1 MQAPKNT
8 AEFRPDIE
16 GLRGIAILLVLLFH
30 AGLPWTP
37 GGFIGVDVFFVISGF
52 LITGKLLRESQ
63 QPGGLNIAKFYA
75 WRIRRLLP
83 AALVAVALI
92 SLVGLLIAAPLDRS
106 ELAADGAASAL
117 SIANMRFIGS
127 VDYFAP
133 TSSPSPFLH
142 FWSLSVEEQF
152 YLVWP
157 ALIVLLT
164 WRGGSSRRL
173 IAALLIGVVASFA
186 LSMWLTDASPARAF
200 YLLPTR
206 VWQLGVGGLL
216 ALVGVVGISRRA
228 GALAWAGL
236 AAVAVAGVALT
247 AEMPYPGLAALFPT
261 AGAVALLYGG
271 AAPSG
276 PARLLAA
283 APLRFLGKISYSLY
297 LWHWPLLVLPIMF
310 LERALTGVEIVASV
324 VVAIGVSWLSW
335 RFVEQ
340 PFRYGDRSRR
350 ATSWSAI
357 RIGVAGILSVA
368 LFTQGLAAVL
378 PSSAVAVQPTPGPSG
393 SPAPSP
399 SGSPVASDGPITLP
413 ADLTPSLTSARDDEE
428 RLRGDGCLAF
438 ERVTTPPNCVYGVK
452 GSAITIALVGDSHA
466 SHWFPA
472 IEAVALERGWRLLTF
487 VKVSCS
493 FTTLVQRNLALKRE
507 YRECTTFNEATVAR
521 LNQIKPAITII
532 VNRRTFRPID
542 GDITSALAG
551 AALGEMVARLPG
563 ATAILVDTPD
573 PGRDVPACLSKHPD
587 DVRACLFTQDAAD
600 NREIGIAERV
610 AAEVSGSLLID
621 LTGEICAA
629 WPCSPIDQSVLIY
642 RDEDHMTETFSRS
655 LAAPLGVEIA
665 KLLPR

>member
-1 MQAPKNT
+1 MKAPSSA

-37 GGFIGVDVFFVISGF
+37 GGFVGVDVFFVISGF
-52 LITGKLLRESQ
+52 LITGKLWRESQ
-63 QPGGLNIAKFYA
+63 QPGGLNITRFYA

-92 SLVGLLIAAPLDRS
+92 SLVGLLLAAPLDRS

-117 SIANMRFIGS
+117 SLANMRFIGS
-127 VDYFAP
+127 VDYFAA
-133 TSSPSPFLH
+133 TTSPSPFLH

-173 IAALLIGVVASFA
+173 IVALLIGVVASFA
-186 LSMWLTDASPARAF
+186 LSIWLTDTSPARAF

-216 ALVGVVGISRRA
+216 ALVGVMGTSRGA

-247 AEMPYPGLAALFPT
+247 AEMPYPGLAALLPT

-276 PARLLAA
+276 PVRLLAA

-297 LWHWPLLVLPIMF
+297 LWHWPLLVLPLMF
-310 LERALTGVEIVASV
+310 LERALTGVEVVASV
-324 VVAIGVSWLSW
+324 AAAIGVSWLSW

-357 RIGVAGILSVA
+357 RVGVAGILSVA
-368 LFTQGLAAVL
+368 LFTQGLAAAL
-378 PSSAVAVQPTPGPSG
+378 PSSAVAVQPT
-393 SPAPSP
+393 PSP

-413 ADLTPSLTSARDDEE
+413 ADLTPSLASARDDEE

-438 ERVTTPPNCVYGVK
+438 ERVSTPPNCVYGVK

-472 IEAVALERGWRLLTF
+472 IEAIALERGWRLLTF

-507 YRECTTFNEATVAR
+507 YRECTAFNEATVAR
-521 LNQIKPAITII
+521 LNQIKPALTII
-532 VNRRTFRPID
+532 VNRRTFRPIEEN
-542 GDITSALAG
+542 ITSALAG
-551 AALGEMVARLPG
+551 AALGEMVARIPG

-573 PGRDVPACLSKHPD
+573 PGRDVPACLSKHPSD
-587 DVRACLFTQDAAD
+587 IRACLFTQDDAD

-610 AAEVSGSLLID
+610 AADVSGARLID
-621 LTGEICAA
+621 LTANICTE
-629 WPCSPIDQSVLIY
+629 WPCSPISGSVLIY
-642 RDEDHMTETFSRS
+642 RDEDHMTATFSRS

>member
-1 MQAPKNT
+1 MKAPSSA

-37 GGFIGVDVFFVISGF
+37 GGFVGVDVFFVISGF
-52 LITGKLLRESQ
+52 LITGKLWRESQ
-63 QPGGLNIAKFYA
+63 QPGGLNITRFYA

-92 SLVGLLIAAPLDRS
+92 SLVGLLLAAPLDRS

-127 VDYFAP
+127 VDYFAA
-133 TSSPSPFLH
+133 TTSPSPFLH

-173 IAALLIGVVASFA
+173 IVALLIGVVASFA
-186 LSMWLTDASPARAF
+186 LSIWLTDTSPARAF

-216 ALVGVVGISRRA
+216 ALVGVMGTSRGA

-236 AAVAVAGVALT
+236 AAVAVAGVVLT
-247 AEMPYPGLAALFPT
+247 AEIPYPGLAALLPT

-276 PARLLAA
+276 PVRLLAA

-297 LWHWPLLVLPIMF
+297 LWHWPLLVLPLMF
-310 LERALTGVEIVASV
+310 LERALTGV
-324 VVAIGVSWLSW
+324 
-335 RFVEQ
+335 VEQ

-357 RIGVAGILSVA
+357 RVGVAGILSVA
-368 LFTQGLAAVL
+368 LFTQGLAAAL
-378 PSSAVAVQPTPGPSG
+378 PSSAVAVQPTP
-393 SPAPSP
+393 SP
-399 SGSPVASDGPITLP
+399 SGSPVASDRPITLP
-413 ADLTPSLTSARDDEE
+413 ADLTPSLASARDDEE

-472 IEAVALERGWRLLTF
+472 IEAIALERGWRLVSF

-507 YRECTTFNEATVAR
+507 YRECTAFNEATVAR
-521 LNQIKPAITII
+521 LNQIKPALTII
-532 VNRRTFRPID
+532 VNRRTFRPIEEN
-542 GDITSALAG
+542 ITSALAG
-551 AALGEMVARLPG
+551 AALGEMVARIPG
-563 ATAILVDTPD
+563 TTVILVDTPD
-573 PGRDVPACLSKHPD
+573 PGRDVPACLSKHPSD
-587 DVRACLFTQDAAD
+587 IRACLFTQDDAD

-610 AAEVSGSLLID
+610 AADVSGARLID
-621 LTGEICAA
+621 LTANICTE
-629 WPCSPIDQSVLIY
+629 WPCSPISGSVLIY
-642 RDEDHMTETFSRS
+642 RDEDHMTATFSRS

>member
-1 MQAPKNT
+1 MQGNGSA
-8 AEFRPDIE
+8 AEFRSDIE
-16 GLRGIAILLVLLFH
+16 GLRGISILLVLLFH

-52 LITGKLLRESQ
+52 LITGKLWRESQ
-63 QPGGLNIAKFYA
+63 AAGGLNITRFYA

-83 AALVAVALI
+83 AALVAVGLI
-92 SLVGLLIAAPLDRS
+92 TLVGLLLAAPLNRS
-106 ELAADGAASAL
+106 EMAADGAASAL
-117 SIANMRFIGS
+117 SLANMRFIGS

-157 ALIVLLT
+157 ALILFLT
-164 WRGGSSRRL
+164 WRGGGRRRVVV
-173 IAALLIGVVASFA
+173 ALLVAVLASFA
-186 LSMWLTDASPARAF
+186 LSLWLTDASPARAF

-206 VWQLGVGGLL
+206 VWQLGAGGLL
-216 ALVGVVGISRRA
+216 ALLLVAGTSRRA
-228 GALAWAGL
+228 GLIAWLGL
-236 AAVAVAGVALT
+236 VAILFASVVLT
-247 AEMPYPGLAALFPT
+247 PEMPYPGLAALLPT
-261 AGAVALLYGG
+261 LGAVALLYGG

-276 PARLLAA
+276 PLRALTS

-297 LWHWPLLVLPIMF
+297 LWHWPLLVLPVLW
-310 LERALTGVEIVASV
+310 LERALSPIEVAAA
-324 VVAIGVSWLSW
+324 VAASIAVAWLSW

-340 PFRYGDRSRR
+340 PFRYGAASRS

-357 RIGVAGILSVA
+357 RIGVAGILVVT
-368 LFTQGLAAVL
+368 LFTQGFSAGLAAA
-378 PSSAVAVQPTPGPSG
+378 SSTPQVSPTPSVSPAT
-393 SPAPSP
+393 SPAPS
-399 SGSPVASDGPITLP
+399 DGPIALP
-413 ADLTPSLTSARDDEE
+413 ADLTPSLTAARDDEE

-438 ERVTTPPNCVYGVK
+438 ERVTTPPDCVYGVK

-472 IEAVALERGWRLLTF
+472 IEAIALERGWRLVTF

-493 FTTLVQRNLALKRE
+493 FTTLAQRNLALKRA

-521 LNQIKPAITII
+521 LNQLKPALTII
-532 VNRRTFRPID
+532 VNRRTFRPINE
-542 GDITSALAG
+542 GITPALAG

-563 ATAILVDTPD
+563 ATVILVDTPD
-573 PGRDVPACLSKHPD
+573 PGRDVPACLSKHPSD
-587 DVRACLFTQDAAD
+587 IRACLFTQDDAD
-600 NREIGIAERV
+600 NREIGVAERV
-610 AAEVSGSLLID
+610 AAEVSGAQLID
-621 LTGEICAA
+621 LTRSICAA
-629 WPCSPIDQSVLIY
+629 WPCSPVAKSMLIY

>member
-8 AEFRPDIE
+8 VEFRPDIE

-37 GGFIGVDVFFVISGF
+37 GGFVGVDVFFVISGF
-52 LITGKLLRESQ
+52 LITGKLWRESQ
-63 QPGGLNIAKFYA
+63 QPGGLSITKFYA

-83 AALVAVALI
+83 AALVAVAI
-92 SLVGLLIAAPLDRS
+92 VTLVGLLIAAPLNRS

-117 SIANMRFIGS
+117 SIANMRFISS

-133 TSSPSPFLH
+133 TASPSPFLH

-164 WRGGSSRRL
+164 WRGGSSKRL
-173 IAALLIGVVASFA
+173 IAALVIGVIASFA
-186 LSMWLTDASPARAF
+186 FSMWLTDASPARAF

-206 VWQLGVGGLL
+206 LWQLGAGGLL
-216 ALVGVVGISRRA
+216 ALIGVVGTSRRA

-236 AAVAVAGVALT
+236 AAIALAGVALT
-247 AEMPYPGLAALFPT
+247 SEMPYPGLAALLPT
-261 AGAVALLYGG
+261 LGAVALLYGG
-271 AAPSG
+271 AAPGG
-276 PARLLAA
+276 PLRLLAA

-297 LWHWPLLVLPIMF
+297 LWHWPLLVLPLMF
-310 LERALTGVEIVASV
+310 LERALTGVEIVVAV
-324 VVAIGVSWLSW
+324 AAAIGVSWLSW

-340 PFRYGDRSRR
+340 PFRYGERSRR

-357 RIGVAGILSVA
+357 RIGVAGILTVA
-368 LFTQGLAAVL
+368 LFTQGLAAGLAAPATVI
-378 PSSAVAVQPTPGPSG
+378 QPT
-393 SPAPSP
+393 PSP
-399 SGSPVASDGPITLP
+399 SGSPVASDGPIALP
-413 ADLTPSLTSARDDEE
+413 ADLTPSLTSARADEE

-438 ERVTTPPNCVYGVK
+438 ERVTTPPTCEYGDT

-472 IEAVALERGWRLLTF
+472 IEAIALERGWRLLTF

-493 FTTLVQRNLALKRE
+493 FTTLAQRNLALKRE
-507 YRECTTFNEATVAR
+507 YRECTAFNEATVAR
-521 LNQIKPAITII
+521 LNQIKPELTII
-532 VNRRTFRPID
+532 VNRRTFRPIGG
-542 GDITSALAG
+542 GDTPELAG
-551 AALGEMVARLPG
+551 AAFGAMVARLPG
-563 ATAILVDTPD
+563 ATAIIVDTPD
-573 PGRDVPACLSKHPD
+573 PGFDAPACLSKHPSD
-587 DVRACLFTQDAAD
+587 IRPCFFAQSDVD
-600 NREIGIAERV
+600 NGEIGIAERV
-610 AAEVSGSLLID
+610 AAEVAGAQLID
-621 LTGEICAA
+621 LTANICTE
-629 WPCSPIDQSVLIY
+629 WPCSPIAGSVLIY

-655 LAAPLGVEIA
+655 LAAPLGAEIA

>member
-52 LITGKLLRESQ
+52 LITGKLWRESQ

-127 VDYFAP
+127 VDYFAA

-216 ALVGVVGISRRA
+216 ALIGVAGTSRRV

-247 AEMPYPGLAALFPT
+247 AEMPYPGLAALLPT

-324 VVAIGVSWLSW
+324 AAAIGVSWLSW

-368 LFTQGLAAVL
+368 LFTQGLAAAL
-378 PSSAVAVQPTPGPSG
+378 PSSAVAVQLTPSPSS

-493 FTTLVQRNLALKRE
+493 FTSLVQRNLALKRE

-521 LNQIKPAITII
+521 LNQIKPALTII

-587 DVRACLFTQDAAD
+587 DVRACLFTQDDAD
-600 NREIGIAERV
+600 NREIGVAERV
-610 AAEVSGSLLID
+610 AADVSGALLID

>member
-1 MQAPKNT
+1 MKAPSSA

-37 GGFIGVDVFFVISGF
+37 GGFVGVDVFFVISGF
-52 LITGKLLRESQ
+52 LITGKLWRESQ
-63 QPGGLNIAKFYA
+63 QPGGLNITRFYA

-83 AALVAVALI
+83 AALVAIAAITVF
-92 SLVGLLIAAPLDRS
+92 GLLLAAPLDRS

-127 VDYFAP
+127 VDYFAA
-133 TSSPSPFLH
+133 TTSPSPFLH

-173 IAALLIGVVASFA
+173 IVALLIGVVASFA
-186 LSMWLTDASPARAF
+186 LSIWLTDTSPARAF

-216 ALVGVVGISRRA
+216 ALIGVAGTSRRA

-247 AEMPYPGLAALFPT
+247 AEMPYPGLAALLPT

-276 PARLLAA
+276 PVRLLAA

-297 LWHWPLLVLPIMF
+297 LWHWPLLVLPLMF

-324 VVAIGVSWLSW
+324 AVAIGVSWLSW

-357 RIGVAGILSVA
+357 RVGVAGILSVA
-368 LFTQGLAAVL
+368 LFTQGLAAAL
-378 PSSAVAVQPTPGPSG
+378 PSSAVAVQPT
-393 SPAPSP
+393 PSP

-413 ADLTPSLTSARDDEE
+413 ADLTPSLASARDDEE

-472 IEAVALERGWRLLTF
+472 IEAIALERGWRLVTF

-493 FTTLVQRNLALKRE
+493 FTTLAQRNLALKRE
-507 YRECTTFNEATVAR
+507 YRECTAFNEATVAR
-521 LNQIKPAITII
+521 LNQIKPALTII
-532 VNRRTFRPID
+532 VNRRTFRPIEEN
-542 GDITSALAG
+542 ITSALAG
-551 AALGEMVARLPG
+551 AALGEMVARIPG

-573 PGRDVPACLSKHPD
+573 PGRDVPACLSKHPSD
-587 DVRACLFTQDAAD
+587 IRACLFTQDDAD

-610 AAEVSGSLLID
+610 AADVSGARLID
-621 LTGEICAA
+621 LTANICTE
-629 WPCSPIDQSVLIY
+629 WPCSPISGSVLIY
-642 RDEDHMTETFSRS
+642 RDEDHMTATFSRS

>member
-1 MQAPKNT
+1 MKAPSSA

-37 GGFIGVDVFFVISGF
+37 GGFVGVDVFFVISGF
-52 LITGKLLRESQ
+52 LITGKLWRESQ
-63 QPGGLNIAKFYA
+63 QPGGWNITRFYA

-83 AALVAVALI
+83 AALVAIAVI
-92 SLVGLLIAAPLDRS
+92 TLVGLLLAAPLDRS

-127 VDYFAP
+127 VDYFAA
-133 TSSPSPFLH
+133 TTSPSPFLH

-173 IAALLIGVVASFA
+173 IVALLIGVVASFA
-186 LSMWLTDASPARAF
+186 LSIWLTDASPARAF
-200 YLLPTR
+200 YLLPAR

-216 ALVGVVGISRRA
+216 ALIGVAGTSRRA

-247 AEMPYPGLAALFPT
+247 AEMPYPGLAALLPT

-276 PARLLAA
+276 PMRLLAA

-297 LWHWPLLVLPIMF
+297 LWHWPLLVLPLMF

-324 VVAIGVSWLSW
+324 AVAIGVSWLSW

-357 RIGVAGILSVA
+357 RVGVAGILSVA
-368 LFTQGLAAVL
+368 LFTQGLAAAL
-378 PSSAVAVQPTPGPSG
+378 PSSAVAVQPT
-393 SPAPSP
+393 PSP

-413 ADLTPSLTSARDDEE
+413 ADLTPSLASARDDEE

-438 ERVTTPPNCVYGVK
+438 ERVTTPPNCEYGVK

-472 IEAVALERGWRLLTF
+472 IEAIALERGWRLVTF

-493 FTTLVQRNLALKRE
+493 FTTLAQRNLALKRE
-507 YRECTTFNEATVAR
+507 YRECTAFNEATVAR
-521 LNQIKPAITII
+521 LNQIKPALTII
-532 VNRRTFRPID
+532 VNRRTFRPIEEN
-542 GDITSALAG
+542 ITSALAG
-551 AALGEMVARLPG
+551 AALGEMVARIPG
-563 ATAILVDTPD
+563 ATVILVDTPD
-573 PGRDVPACLSKHPD
+573 PGRDVPACLSKHPSD
-587 DVRACLFTQDAAD
+587 IRACLFTQDDAD
-600 NREIGIAERV
+600 NREIGVAERV
-610 AAEVSGSLLID
+610 AAEVSGAQLID
-621 LTGEICAA
+621 LTANICTE
-629 WPCSPIDQSVLIY
+629 WPCSPISGSVLIY

>member
-8 AEFRPDIE
+8 MEFRSDIE

-30 AGLPWTP
+30 AGLPWAP

-52 LITGKLLRESQ
+52 LITGKLWRESQ
-63 QPGGLNIAKFYA
+63 QPGGLSIAKFYA

-83 AALVAVALI
+83 AALVAVAVV
-92 SLVGLLIAAPLDRS
+92 SLVGLLIAAPLNRS

-173 IAALLIGVVASFA
+173 IAALVIGVFASFA
-186 LSMWLTDASPARAF
+186 LSLWLTDASPARAF

-216 ALVGVVGISRRA
+216 ALIGVAGTSRRA

-236 AAVAVAGVALT
+236 AAIALAGVALT
-247 AEMPYPGLAALFPT
+247 AEMPYPGLAALLPT
-261 AGAVALLYGG
+261 GGAVALLYGG

-276 PARLLAA
+276 PLRLLAA

-297 LWHWPLLVLPIMF
+297 LWHWPLLVLPLMF
-310 LERALTGVEIVASV
+310 LERTLSGVEIVVAV
-324 VVAIGVSWLSW
+324 AAAIGVSWLSW

-340 PFRYGDRSRR
+340 PFRYGERSRR

-357 RIGVAGILSVA
+357 RIGVAGILTVT
-368 LFTQGLAAVL
+368 LFTQGLAAGL
-378 PSSAVAVQPTPGPSG
+378 AAPAVAVQPS
-393 SPAPSP
+393 PSP
-399 SGSPVASDGPITLP
+399 SSSPVVSDGPITLP
-413 ADLTPSLTSARDDEE
+413 ADLTPPLASARDDEE

-438 ERVTTPPNCVYGVK
+438 ERVTTPPTCEYGTK

-472 IEAVALERGWRLLTF
+472 IEAIALERGWRLLTF

-493 FTTLVQRNLALKRE
+493 FTTLAQRNLALKRE
-507 YRECTTFNEATVAR
+507 YRECTAFNEATVAR
-521 LNQIKPAITII
+521 LTQLKPVLTII
-532 VNRRTFRPID
+532 VNRRTFRPVDD
-542 GDITSALAG
+542 GVTSDLAG
-551 AALGEMVARLPG
+551 TAFGEMVARLPG

-573 PGRDVPACLSKHPD
+573 PGRDVPACLSKHPSD
-587 DVRACLFTQDAAD
+587 IRACFFTQSDVD
-600 NREIGIAERV
+600 NGEIGVAERV
-610 AAEVSGSLLID
+610 AAEVAGAQLID
-621 LTGEICAA
+621 LTSSICAA
-629 WPCSPIDQSVLIY
+629 WPCSPIAGNVLIY

-655 LAAPLGVEIA
+655 LAAPLRVEIA
-665 KLLPR
+665 RLLPR

>member
-1 MQAPKNT
+1 MQAPKST
-8 AEFRPDIE
+8 VEFRPDIE
-16 GLRGIAILLVLLFH
+16 GLRGIAILFVLLFH
-30 AGLPWTP
+30 AGLPWMP

-52 LITGKLLRESQ
+52 LITSKLWRESQ
-63 QPGGLNIAKFYA
+63 QPGGLSIAKFYA

-83 AALVAVALI
+83 AALVAVAVV
-92 SLVGLLIAAPLDRS
+92 SLFGLLIAAPLDRS

-157 ALIVLLT
+157 ALIVLIT
-164 WRGGSSRRL
+164 WRGGGSRRL
-173 IAALLIGVVASFA
+173 TTALLIGVVASFA

-216 ALVGVVGISRRA
+216 ALIGVLGTSRRA

-247 AEMPYPGLAALFPT
+247 AEMPYPGFAALLPT

-271 AAPSG
+271 GAPGG
-276 PARLLAA
+276 PLRLLAA

-297 LWHWPLLVLPIMF
+297 LWHWPLLVLPRMF
-310 LERALTGVEIVASV
+310 LERALSGVEIVVAV
-324 VVAIGVSWLSW
+324 AAAIGISWLSW

-340 PFRYGDRSRR
+340 PFRYGERSRR

-357 RIGVAGILSVA
+357 RIGVAGILTVT
-368 LFTQGLAAVL
+368 LFMQGLAAGL
-378 PSSAVAVQPTPGPSG
+378 AAPAVVVQPS
-393 SPAPSP
+393 PSP
-399 SGSPVASDGPITLP
+399 SGSPVASDGPIALP
-413 ADLTPSLTSARDDEE
+413 AGLTPSLASARDDEE

-438 ERVTTPPNCVYGVK
+438 ERVKTPPDCEYGVK

-466 SHWFPA
+466 AHWFPA
-472 IEAVALERGWRLLTF
+472 IEALALERGWRLLTF

-493 FTTLVQRNLALKRE
+493 FTTLIQRNLALKRE
-507 YRECTTFNEATVAR
+507 YRECTAFNEATIAR
-521 LNQIKPAITII
+521 INQIKPTLTII
-532 VNRRTFRPID
+532 VNRRTFRPIKE
-542 GDITSALAG
+542 GITPELAG
-551 AALGEMVARLPG
+551 AAFGEMVARLPG

-573 PGRDVPACLSKHPD
+573 PGRDAPACLSKHPSD
-587 DVRACLFTQDAAD
+587 IRACLFAQDDAD
-600 NREIGIAERV
+600 NREIGVAERV
-610 AAEVSGSLLID
+610 AATVSGAQLID
-621 LTGEICAA
+621 LTSSICAA
-629 WPCSPIDQSVLIY
+629 WPCSPISGSVLIY

-665 KLLPR
+665 RLLPR

>member
-1 MQAPKNT
+1 MQGNGSA
-8 AEFRPDIE
+8 AEFRSDIE
-16 GLRGIAILLVLLFH
+16 GLRGISILLVLLFH

-52 LITGKLLRESQ
+52 LITGKLWRESQ
-63 QPGGLNIAKFYA
+63 AAGGLNITRFYA

-83 AALVAVALI
+83 AALVAVGLI
-92 SLVGLLIAAPLDRS
+92 TLIGLLLAAPLNRS
-106 ELAADGAASAL
+106 EMAADGAASAL
-117 SIANMRFIGS
+117 SLANMRFIGS

-157 ALIVLLT
+157 ALTLFLT
-164 WRGGSSRRL
+164 WRGGGRRRVVV
-173 IAALLIGVVASFA
+173 ALLVAVLASFA
-186 LSMWLTDASPARAF
+186 LSLWLTDASPARAF

-206 VWQLGVGGLL
+206 VWQLGAGGLL
-216 ALVGVVGISRRA
+216 ALLLVAGTSRRA
-228 GALAWAGL
+228 GLIAWLGL
-236 AAVAVAGVALT
+236 AAILFASVVLT
-247 AEMPYPGLAALFPT
+247 PEMPYPGLAALLPT
-261 AGAVALLYGG
+261 LGAVALLYGG

-276 PARLLAA
+276 PLRVLTS

-297 LWHWPLLVLPIMF
+297 LWHWPLLVLPVLW
-310 LERALTGVEIVASV
+310 LERALSPIEVAAA
-324 VVAIGVSWLSW
+324 VAASIAVAWLSW

-340 PFRYGDRSRR
+340 PFRYGAASRS

-357 RIGVAGILSVA
+357 RIGVAGILVVT
-368 LFTQGLAAVL
+368 LFTQGFSAGLAAANSTPQV
-378 PSSAVAVQPTPGPSG
+378 PPTPSVSPSG
-393 SPAPSP
+393 SPATSP
-399 SGSPVASDGPITLP
+399 APSDGPIALP
-413 ADLTPSLTSARDDEE
+413 ADLTPSLAAARDDEE

-472 IEAVALERGWRLLTF
+472 IEAIALERGWRLVTF

-493 FTTLVQRNLALKRE
+493 FTTLAQRNLALKRA

-521 LNQIKPAITII
+521 LNQLKPALTII
-532 VNRRTFRPID
+532 VNRRTFRPINE
-542 GDITSALAG
+542 GITPALAG
-551 AALGEMVARLPG
+551 AALGEMVSRLPG

-573 PGRDVPACLSKHPD
+573 PGRDVPACLSKHLSD
-587 DVRACLFTQDAAD
+587 IRACLFTQDDAD
-600 NREIGIAERV
+600 NREIGVAERV
-610 AAEVSGSLLID
+610 AAEASGAQLID
-621 LTGEICAA
+621 LTRSICAT
-629 WPCSPIDQSVLIY
+629 WPCSPIAKSVLIY

-655 LAAPLGVEIA
+655 LAAPLGVEIERI
-665 KLLPR
+665 LPR

>member
-1 MQAPKNT
+1 MKAPSSA

-37 GGFIGVDVFFVISGF
+37 GGFVGVDVFFVISGF
-52 LITGKLLRESQ
+52 LITGKLWRESQ
-63 QPGGLNIAKFYA
+63 QPGGLNITRFYA

-92 SLVGLLIAAPLDRS
+92 SLVGLLLAAPLDRS

-127 VDYFAP
+127 VDYFAA
-133 TSSPSPFLH
+133 TTSPSPFLH

-173 IAALLIGVVASFA
+173 IVALLIGVVASFA
-186 LSMWLTDASPARAF
+186 LSIWLTDTSPARAF

-216 ALVGVVGISRRA
+216 ALVGVMGTSRGA

-247 AEMPYPGLAALFPT
+247 AEMPYPGLAALLPT

-276 PARLLAA
+276 PVRLLAA

-297 LWHWPLLVLPIMF
+297 LWHWPLLVLPLMF
-310 LERALTGVEIVASV
+310 LERALTGVEVVASV
-324 VVAIGVSWLSW
+324 AAAIGVSWLSW

-357 RIGVAGILSVA
+357 RVGVAGILSVA
-368 LFTQGLAAVL
+368 LFTQGLAAAL
-378 PSSAVAVQPTPGPSG
+378 PSSAVAVQPT
-393 SPAPSP
+393 PSP

-413 ADLTPSLTSARDDEE
+413 ADLTPSLASARDDEE

-438 ERVTTPPNCVYGVK
+438 ERVSTPPNCVYGVK

-472 IEAVALERGWRLLTF
+472 IEAIALERGWRLVTF

-493 FTTLVQRNLALKRE
+493 FTTLAQRNLALKRE
-507 YRECTTFNEATVAR
+507 YRECTAFNEATVAR
-521 LNQIKPAITII
+521 LNQIKPALTII
-532 VNRRTFRPID
+532 VNRRTFRPIQKN
-542 GDITSALAG
+542 ITSALAG
-551 AALGEMVARLPG
+551 AALGEMVARIPG

-573 PGRDVPACLSKHPD
+573 PGRDVPACLSKHPSD
-587 DVRACLFTQDAAD
+587 IRACLFTQDDAD

-610 AAEVSGSLLID
+610 AADVSGARLID
-621 LTGEICAA
+621 LTANICTE
-629 WPCSPIDQSVLIY
+629 WPCSPISGSVLIY
-642 RDEDHMTETFSRS
+642 RDEDHMTATFSRS

>member
-8 AEFRPDIE
+8 VEFRPDIE

-37 GGFIGVDVFFVISGF
+37 GGFVGVDVFFVISGF
-52 LITGKLLRESQ
+52 LITGKLWRESQ
-63 QPGGLNIAKFYA
+63 QPGGLNITRFYA

-92 SLVGLLIAAPLDRS
+92 ALVGLLLAAPLDRS

-164 WRGGSSRRL
+164 WRGGGSRRI
-173 IAALLIGVVASFA
+173 IAALLIGVIASFA

-216 ALVGVVGISRRA
+216 ALIGVMGTSRRA

-236 AAVAVAGVALT
+236 AAVAVTGVALT
-247 AEMPYPGLAALFPT
+247 AEMPYPGLAALLPT

-276 PARLLAA
+276 PVRLLAA

-297 LWHWPLLVLPIMF
+297 LWHWPLLVLPLMF
-310 LERALTGVEIVASV
+310 LERALTGVEVVASV
-324 VVAIGVSWLSW
+324 AVAIGVSWLSW

-357 RIGVAGILSVA
+357 RVGVAGILSVA
-368 LFTQGLAAVL
+368 LFTQGLAAAL
-378 PSSAVAVQPTPGPSG
+378 PSSAVAVQPTPG
-393 SPAPSP
+393 P

-438 ERVTTPPNCVYGVK
+438 ERVTTPPDCEYGVK

-493 FTTLVQRNLALKRE
+493 FTSLVQRNLALKRE
-507 YRECTTFNEATVAR
+507 YRECATFNEATVAR
-521 LNQIKPAITII
+521 LNQIKPALTII

-587 DVRACLFTQDAAD
+587 DVRACLFTQDDAD

-610 AAEVSGSLLID
+610 AAEVSGALLID

-629 WPCSPIDQSVLIY
+629 WPCSPIDESVLIY

>member
-1 MQAPKNT
+1 MQAPKST
-8 AEFRPDIE
+8 VEFRPDIE

-37 GGFIGVDVFFVISGF
+37 GGFVGVDVFFVISGF
-52 LITGKLLRESQ
+52 LITGKLWRESQ
-63 QPGGLNIAKFYA
+63 QPGGLNITRFYA

-92 SLVGLLIAAPLDRS
+92 SLVGLLLAAPLDRS

-127 VDYFAP
+127 VDYFAA
-133 TSSPSPFLH
+133 TTSPSPFLH

-173 IAALLIGVVASFA
+173 IVALLIGVVASFA
-186 LSMWLTDASPARAF
+186 LSIWLTDTSPARAF

-216 ALVGVVGISRRA
+216 ALVGVMGTSRRA

-247 AEMPYPGLAALFPT
+247 AEIPYPGLAALLPT

-276 PARLLAA
+276 PVRLLAA

-297 LWHWPLLVLPIMF
+297 LWHWPLLVLPLMF
-310 LERALTGVEIVASV
+310 LERALTGVEVVASV
-324 VVAIGVSWLSW
+324 AAAIGVSWLSW

-357 RIGVAGILSVA
+357 RVGVAGILSVA
-368 LFTQGLAAVL
+368 LFTQGLAAAL
-378 PSSAVAVQPTPGPSG
+378 PSSAVAVQPTP
-393 SPAPSP
+393 SP
-399 SGSPVASDGPITLP
+399 SGSPVASDRPITLP
-413 ADLTPSLTSARDDEE
+413 ADLTPSLASARDDEE

-472 IEAVALERGWRLLTF
+472 IEAIALERGWRLVSF

-507 YRECTTFNEATVAR
+507 YRECTAFNEATVAR
-521 LNQIKPAITII
+521 LNQIKPALTII
-532 VNRRTFRPID
+532 VNRRTFRPIEEN
-542 GDITSALAG
+542 ITSALAG
-551 AALGEMVARLPG
+551 AALGEMVARIPG

-573 PGRDVPACLSKHPD
+573 PGRDVPACLSKHPSD
-587 DVRACLFTQDAAD
+587 IRACLFTQDDAD

-610 AAEVSGSLLID
+610 AADVSGARLID
-621 LTGEICAA
+621 LTANICTE
-629 WPCSPIDQSVLIY
+629 WPCSPISGSVLIY
-642 RDEDHMTETFSRS
+642 RDEDHMTATFSRS

>member
-52 LITGKLLRESQ
+52 LITGKLWRESQ
-63 QPGGLNIAKFYA
+63 QPGGLSIAKFYA

-216 ALVGVVGISRRA
+216 ALIGVMGTSRRS

-247 AEMPYPGLAALFPT
+247 AEMPYPGLAALLPT

-271 AAPSG
+271 AAPGG
-276 PARLLAA
+276 PMRLLAA

-324 VVAIGVSWLSW
+324 AVAIGVSWLSW

-368 LFTQGLAAVL
+368 LFTQGLAAAL
-378 PSSAVAVQPTPGPSG
+378 PSSAVAVQPTPSPSG

-507 YRECTTFNEATVAR
+507 YRECTAFNEATVAR
-521 LNQIKPAITII
+521 LNEIKPALTII
-532 VNRRTFRPID
+532 VNRRTFRPITE
-542 GDITSALAG
+542 GITSALAG
-551 AALGEMVARLPG
+551 AALGEMVARIPG

-587 DVRACLFTQDAAD
+587 DVRACLFTQDDAD
-600 NREIGIAERV
+600 NREIGVAERV
-610 AAEVSGSLLID
+610 AAEVSGALLID
-621 LTGEICAA
+621 LTGEICGA
-629 WPCSPIDQSVLIY
+629 WPCSPISESVLIY

-655 LAAPLGVEIA
+655 LSTPLGVEIA

>member
-1 MQAPKNT
+1 MKAPLST
-8 AEFRPDIE
+8 TEFRPDIE

-37 GGFIGVDVFFVISGF
+37 GGFVGVDVFFVISGF
-52 LITGKLLRESQ
+52 LITGKLWRESQ
-63 QPGGLNIAKFYA
+63 QPGGLNITRFYA

-83 AALVAVALI
+83 AALVAVAVI
-92 SLVGLLIAAPLDRS
+92 SLVGLLVAAPLDRS
-106 ELAADGAASAL
+106 ALAADGAASAL

-127 VDYFAP
+127 VDYFAA

-157 ALIVLLT
+157 ALIVFLT

-173 IAALLIGVVASFA
+173 IAALLLGVVASLA
-186 LSMWLTDASPARAF
+186 LSLWLTDASPSRAF

-216 ALVGVVGISRRA
+216 ALIGVMGTSRRA
-228 GALAWAGL
+228 GAFAWAGL

-247 AEMPYPGLAALFPT
+247 SETPYPGLAALLPT

-276 PARLLAA
+276 PVRLLTV

-297 LWHWPLLVLPIMF
+297 LWHWPLLVLPLTF
-310 LERALTGVEIVASV
+310 LERALTGVEIVMV
-324 VVAIGVSWLSW
+324 VTAAIGVSWLSW

-357 RIGVAGILSVA
+357 RAGAAGILTVA
-368 LFTQGLAAVL
+368 LVTQVFAAAL
-378 PSSAVAVQPTPGPSG
+378 PSSVVAFQPT
-393 SPAPSP
+393 PSP
-399 SGSPVASDGPITLP
+399 SGSPTTSDEPIALP
-413 ADLTPSLTSARDDEE
+413 KDLAPSLASARDDEE

-438 ERVTTPPNCVYGVK
+438 ERVTTPPDCEYGVA

-472 IEAVALERGWRLLTF
+472 IEAIALERGWRLLTF

-493 FTTLVQRNLALKRE
+493 FTTLPQRNLALKRE
-507 YRECTTFNEATVAR
+507 YRECTAFNEATVAR
-521 LNQIKPAITII
+521 LTEIKPTLTII
-532 VNRRTFRPID
+532 VNRRTFRPIAE
-542 GDITSALAG
+542 GVTPTVAG

-573 PGRDVPACLSKHPD
+573 PGRDVPACLSKHAND
-587 DVRACLFTQDAAD
+587 IRACLFTEETAD
-600 NREIGIAERV
+600 NREIGFAERV
-610 AAEVSGSLLID
+610 AAEASGATVID
-621 LTGEICAA
+621 LTSEICAA
-629 WPCSPIDQSVLIY
+629 WPCSPIAQSVLIY

-655 LAAPLGVEIA
+655 LATPLGVAIA

>member
-1 MQAPKNT
+1 MQGQPST

-30 AGLPWTP
+30 AGLPWAP
-37 GGFIGVDVFFVISGF
+37 GGFVGVDVFFVISGF

-63 QPGGLNIAKFYA
+63 QPGGLNITKFYA

-83 AALVAVALI
+83 AALVAVAVI
-92 SLVGLLIAAPLDRS
+92 TLVGLLLAAPLDRS
-106 ELAADGAASAL
+106 DLAADGAASAL
-117 SIANMRFIGS
+117 SLANMRFIGS
-127 VDYFAP
+127 VDYFAA

-157 ALIVLLT
+157 ALILLLT
-164 WRGGSSRRL
+164 WRGGGSRRL

-186 LSMWLTDASPARAF
+186 LSLWLTDASPARAF

-216 ALVGVVGISRRA
+216 ALIGLVGTSQRA
-228 GALAWAGL
+228 GGIAWAGL
-236 AAVAVAGVALT
+236 AAIVVSGVALT
-247 AEMPYPGLAALFPT
+247 ADLPYPGLAALIPT

-271 AAPSG
+271 AASG
-276 PARLLAA
+276 GPVRLLTT

-310 LERALTGVEIVASV
+310 LERSLTGVEVVASV
-324 VVAIGVSWLSW
+324 AAAIGVSWLSW

-357 RIGVAGILSVA
+357 RVGVAGILTVT
-368 LFTQGLAAVL
+368 LFTQGLAAAL
-378 PSSAVAVQPTPGPSG
+378 PSSAVVVQPT
-393 SPAPSP
+393 PSP

-413 ADLTPSLTSARDDEE
+413 ADLTPPLASARDDEE

-438 ERVTTPPNCVYGVK
+438 ERVATPPNCVYGVK

-472 IEAVALERGWRLLTF
+472 IEAIALERGWRLLTF

-493 FTTLVQRNLALKRE
+493 FTTLAQRNLALKRE
-507 YRECTTFNEATVAR
+507 YRECTAFNEATVAR
-521 LNQIKPAITII
+521 ISEVKPALTII
-532 VNRRTFRPID
+532 VNRRTFRPIAD
-542 GDITSALAG
+542 GITSALAG

-573 PGRDVPACLSKHPD
+573 PGRDVPACLSKHPND
-587 DVRACLFTQDAAD
+587 IRACLFTQDDAD
-600 NREIGIAERV
+600 NREIGVAEQV
-610 AAEVSGSLLID
+610 AADVSGAQLID
-621 LTGEICAA
+621 LTSSLCAT
-629 WPCSPIDQSVLIY
+629 WPCSPIAGSMLIY
-642 RDEDHMTETFSRS
+642 RDEDHMTKTFSRS
-655 LAAPLGVEIA
+655 LAAPLGVALE